1 MYDGHFID
9 DPLHV
14 VNVNLDFSG
23 LGMEPIHIN
32 KVTMTE
38 TQKQQTR
45 ERIGKRIAALR
56 KLAGM
61 SQEDLALRAGL
72 QRTHVSRIEAG
83 KYAVT
88 LETIQ
93 AIAEALYMTVD
104 IIDTSLADLAPL
116 KRLTPPTKGALGEAL
131 GSKATE
137 TFKAA
142 E

>member
-1 MYDGHFID
+1 
-9 DPLHV
+9 
-14 VNVNLDFSG
+14 
-23 LGMEPIHIN
+23 
-32 KVTMTE
+32 MTE
-38 TQKQQTR
+38 TQKQATR

-104 IIDTSLADLAPL
+104 IIDTSLSDLAPL
-116 KRLTPPTKGALGEAL
+116 KRLTP
-131 GSKATE
+131 
-137 TFKAA
+137 
-142 E
+142 